1 MTTTIAIDALIVLLL
16 LATIGFAWRLDRRL
30 AALKRERG
38 QLADL
43 MTDFSKAAAS
53 ADEGLK
59 ALKLAADDIGRG
71 LETLVAKGQGL
82 RDDLGYL
89 VERGEPLADRL
100 ADGVRARGAAPAPA
114 APQPPPAATAA
125 PAATASASRAE
136 SARPVLRASRDPVG
150 QTEPRS
156 EIERELLKALA
167 ALR

>member
-1 MTTTIAIDALIVLLL
+1 MTTTLAIDAVIICLLV
-16 LATIGFAWRLDRRL
+16 ATIAFAWRLDRRL

-43 MTDFSKAAAS
+43 MSDFSKAATT

-100 ADGVRARGAAPAPA
+100 ADGVRMRSPAAASPSPAPSAPPPVQPQASAAARGDA
-114 APQPPPAATAA
+114 
-125 PAATASASRAE
+125 
-136 SARPVLRASRDPVG
+136 ARPVLRATRDPVG
-150 QTEPRS
+150 KQEPRN